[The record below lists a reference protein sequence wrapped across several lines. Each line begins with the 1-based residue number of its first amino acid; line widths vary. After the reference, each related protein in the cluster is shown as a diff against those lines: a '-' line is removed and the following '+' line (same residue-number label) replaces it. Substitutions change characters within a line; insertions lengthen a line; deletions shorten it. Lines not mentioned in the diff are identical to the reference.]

1 MQVAAMNP
9 IAPNRESVPQSVIDE
24 ELKVAIE
31 KTRLEQVKKAVEA
44 ALKKAGFNL
53 YIAESE
59 EHINEGIMKGYIT
72 EEDAVKIREIKE
84 KTAAEKEK
92 NMPEQM
98 ITNIA
103 QGRLK
108 KFFKETVLMEQEF
121 HRDAKITVGE
131 YLNSVNKGLTVV
143 AFKRVNLNQ
152 D

>member
-1 MQVAAMNP
+1 
-9 IAPNRESVPQSVIDE
+9 
-24 ELKVAIE
+24 
-31 KTRLEQVKKAVEA
+31 
-44 ALKKAGFNL
+44 
-53 YIAESE
+53 
-59 EHINEGIMKGYIT
+59 MKGYIT

>member
-1 MQVAAMNP
+1 MA
-9 IAPNRESVPQSVIDE
+9 ID
-24 ELKVAIE
+24 
-31 KTRLEQVKKAVEA
+31 KTRLEQVKKAVEV

-59 EHINEGIMKGYIT
+59 EHINEGIMKGNIT
-72 EEDAVKIREIKE
+72 EEDAVKIRQIKE
-84 KTAAEKEK
+84 TVAKEKEA

-98 ITNIA
+98 IQNIA

-108 KFFKETVLMEQEF
+108 KFYKETVLMEQEF
-121 HRDAKITVGE
+121 HRDAKISVGQ
-131 YLNSVNKGLTVV
+131 YLESVKKGLKAV